1 MRSAMCPRP
10 RILISIEPSSVCL
23 HVSGVSSSMVSQHSI
38 LDCGKPNNC
47 QLPLVAGAKMEG
59 SKCRHSCRQADAIM
73 YSRDAASMH
82 AVSADLVTYLAGKN
96 WRDRVYPHA
105 IR

>member
-23 HVSGVSSSMVSQHSI
+23 HVSGVSSSMVSQLSI

-47 QLPLVAGAKMEG
+47 QLPLVAGAKMEATN
-59 SKCRHSCRQADAIM
+59 ADIVVAKQMQPCILGTQRACM
-73 YSRDAASMH
+73 Q
-82 AVSADLVTYLAGKN
+82 LAL
-96 WRDRVYPHA
+96 
-105 IR
+105 IL